1 MSGVA
6 RRRAPASAFAIQ
18 GDEKKMQGS
27 AGRLEDIRPLTH
39 EEIERRIG
47 DLGRALARSPATTV
61 LSGVPAMP
69 RWIASA
75 EFVRRMRP
83 FIVLN

>member
-6 RRRAPASAFAIQ
+6 RRRVQSAAFAIQ
-18 GDEKKMQGS
+18 RDGKTMQGS
-27 AGRLEDIRPLTH
+27 AGRLDDIRPLTH
-39 EEIERRIG
+39 EEIEGRIG

-61 LSGVPAMP
+61 LSDVQAMP